1 MSFAGPILRQKEGS
15 ISMNTERKPQKTL
28 NGDLLLPLSVGARAV
43 ILHQGRI
50 TRTSRVVAIH
60 GRSEGEVC
68 FETLNTQYRLLT
80 GPSSEPA
87 ADCFPLTMAA

>member
-1 MSFAGPILRQKEGS
+1 MDPEKK
-15 ISMNTERKPQKTL
+15 TTKTL

>member
-1 MSFAGPILRQKEGS
+1 
-15 ISMNTERKPQKTL
+15 MNTERKPQKTL

-43 ILHQGRI
+43 ILHQGLI

-87 ADCFPLTMAA
+87 AGCFPLAMAA

>member
-43 ILHQGRI
+43 ILHQGLI
-50 TRTSRVVAIH
+50 TRTSRVVAVH
-60 GRSEGEVC
+60 SRTEDEVR
-68 FETLNTQYRLLT
+68 FETLNTEYRLLT
-80 GPSSEPA
+80 GPDREQA
-87 ADCFPLTMAA
+87 AGCFPMALAA